1 MKKTILIAIFTLI
14 LFSFEKNQKLPK
26 KENYETL
33 KEYIDKKQLPIQLE
47 QSLFLKDLNA
57 FTDFAFFRVYNA
69 KKGNINKLLKPDV
82 YLFNNK
88 QILIEDDALG
98 GCYIDR
104 TMFVGRDY
112 YSEILKENKVVTKGT
127 ENKVCSLEMLKHNLI
142 DYKGNTVFPFHEN
155 NPCILIVWAKNKAD
169 VNTTKFLITYN
180 QNLIKNSK
188 TTVDIYYLNV
198 DNYSF
203 Q

>member
-1 MKKTILIAIFTLI
+1 MKKNLLIVILTLI

-33 KEYIDKKQLPIQLE
+33 KEYLDKKQLPIHLE

-57 FTDFAFFRVYNA
+57 FTDFAFFRAYNA
-69 KKGNINKLLKPDV
+69 KKNNINKLFKPDV

-104 TMFVGRDY
+104 TMFIGRDY
-112 YSEILKENKVVTKGT
+112 YSEILNENKVVTKGT
-127 ENKVCSLEMLKHNLI
+127 ESKICSLEMIKDNLI
-142 DYKGNTVFPFHEN
+142 DYKGNSVFPFNEN
-155 NPCILIVWAKNKAD
+155 KPCILIVWAKNKAD
-169 VNTTKFLITYN
+169 VTTTKFLITYN
-180 QNLIKNSK
+180 QTLIKNSK
-188 TTVDIYYLNV
+188 TAVDIYFLNV

-203 Q
+203 